1 MLVPNRF
8 FEFLMKRTDAL
19 VFDVQLIAAFLF
31 TLPIVIGP
39 LAAFLAGC
47 AVGDIEYPRTQQRA
61 KDGSTGEVG
70 VFEDMCEEI
79 GGGISQIDR
88 CHVGSRS
95 SQVNQTNRKK
105 HARAGRRLQI
115 TPVSVS
121 PRSLTTDYTDATDCF
136 TDLL

>member
-19 VFDVQLIAAFLF
+19 VFDVQLIAEFLF

-39 LAAFLAGC
+39 LAALFAGC
-47 AVGDIEYPRTQQRA
+47 AVGDIESTRTQQRA
-61 KDGSTGEVG
+61 EDDPTGEVG
-70 VFEDMCEEI
+70 ILENMCEEI

-95 SQVNQTNRKK
+95 SQVNQTNRQK
-105 HARAGRRLQI
+105 HARAGRRRQI

-121 PRSLTTDYTDATDCF
+121 RGD
-136 TDLL
+136 